1 MNNTDIDYLSG
12 INKASVGNINDYV
25 FVQSGIV
32 EYDSYAVNLKDNNLL
47 VISTVKNNA
56 LFKQY

>member
-12 INKASVGNINDYV
+12 INKASVGNINGYY

-47 VISTVKNNA
+47 VISTVKSNA